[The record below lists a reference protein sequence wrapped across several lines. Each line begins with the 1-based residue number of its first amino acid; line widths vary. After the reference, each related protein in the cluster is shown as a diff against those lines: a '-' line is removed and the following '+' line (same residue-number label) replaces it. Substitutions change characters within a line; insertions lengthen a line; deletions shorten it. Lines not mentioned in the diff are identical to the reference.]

1 MKHTFFLSFIVTFID
16 ILNSWDGMKGG
27 NEEENWG
34 KFPLFINAALVADI
48 TIDYWILYFVIWDKM
63 RYS

>member
-1 MKHTFFLSFIVTFID
+1 
-16 ILNSWDGMKGG
+16 MKGG

-48 TIDYWILYFVIWDKM
+48 TIDY
-63 RYS
+63 